1 MKKIYSLSFF
11 TFLFLVITS
20 HAQIFVK
27 ADATGANTGTSW
39 TDAYNDLSDALM
51 NSTPGDQVWVAAGT
65 YKPGGANPDSTS
77 TFSFPHDLELYGGF
91 TGTETMLT
99 ERDWATN
106 ETILSGDHNGDDTD
120 NDFFV
125 DRQDNSLHVMFLT
138 DTVTNV
144 STVDG
149 FTIRNGNTEPGASS
163 GDLRRGGGI
172 LAYGA
177 PSVRNCYFTQN
188 YGYFGGG
195 LYPRGTI
202 DDIIIEDCIFEN
214 NRAQFGGGVYNL
226 SNPATVTNCT
236 FNDNLVD
243 GRGGGL
249 YTGTN
254 CSVSNCTFT
263 NNSAPSSSGGSL
275 QVRSGSDP
283 DDVAIIVNITD
294 CLFTGSN
301 ATFGGA
307 IGSYD
312 RASTVNITDCE
323 FTGNSAVNVGGCI
336 SNAFGATT
344 TMTRCDFF
352 LNNSPTA
359 SGGAVYS
366 QNDSSTVNIIDC
378 NIFENSA
385 ERGGAVNM
393 SGANEPLSTTPLPVL
408 NIQNTYILNNIAVEQ
423 GGGINI
429 SNGILNVSNSLFDTN
444 FATDAD
450 GIGGAISL
458 NTSDSI
464 NTTFTLTNNTIVN
477 NIANIGAGISNWK
490 QEIDHS
496 TVLTL
501 KNNIFYNP
509 LGDDYIIELGDPM
522 VVSEGGNLCQDASL
536 DAYLTGTND
545 LPSTDPEFVDFS
557 NEDYHL
563 QNGSPCVDMGISG
576 GAPLLDLEG
585 NPRVDEVDMGVFENQ
600 KIVSTRDIRFLF
612 GKLTIYPNPIQDDLN
627 FTFESLLNGE
637 LEISISNI
645 EGKII
650 FRDKIE
656 KIDREVSRVYDVTKM
671 PKGVYNLTISNGE
684 KMNTQ
689 QFIK

>member
-1 MKKIYSLSFF
+1 
-11 TFLFLVITS
+11 
-20 HAQIFVK
+20 
-27 ADATGANTGTSW
+27 
-39 TDAYNDLSDALM
+39 
-51 NSTPGDQVWVAAGT
+51 
-65 YKPGGANPDSTS
+65 
-77 TFSFPHDLELYGGF
+77 
-91 TGTETMLT
+91 
-99 ERDWATN
+99 
-106 ETILSGDHNGDDTD
+106 
-120 NDFFV
+120 
-125 DRQDNSLHVMFLT
+125 MFLT

-144 STVDG
+144 FTVDG

-195 LYPRGTI
+195 LYPRGAI
-202 DDIIIEDCIFEN
+202 DDIIIEDCVFEN
-214 NRAQFGGGVYNL
+214 NRGQFGGGVYNL

-236 FNDNLVD
+236 FNGNLVD

-263 NNSAPSSSGGSL
+263 NNLAPSSSGGAL
-275 QVRSGSDP
+275 QLRSGSAP
-283 DDVAIIVNITD
+283 DDVPIIVDITD
-294 CLFTGSN
+294 CLFTG
-301 ATFGGA
+301 
-307 IGSYD
+307 D
-312 RASTVNITDCE
+312 
-323 FTGNSAVNVGGCI
+323 
-336 SNAFGATT
+336 
-344 TMTRCDFF
+344 
-352 LNNSPTA
+352 
-359 SGGAVYS
+359 
-366 QNDSSTVNIIDC
+366 
-378 NIFENSA
+378 
-385 ERGGAVNM
+385 
-393 SGANEPLSTTPLPVL
+393 NEPLSTAPLPLL
-408 NIQNTYILNNIAVEQ
+408 NIQNTYFLNNTAIEQ

-429 SNGILNVSNSLFDTN
+429 SNGILNLSNSLFDTN

-464 NTTFTLTNNTIVN
+464 NTTFTSTNNTIVN
-477 NIANIGAGISNWK
+477 NIANTGAGISNWK
-490 QEIDHS
+490 QAIDHS
-496 TVLTL
+496 TILTL

-522 VVSEGGNLCQDASL
+522 VVSAGGNLCQDASL
-536 DAYLTGTND
+536 DTYLTGTND
-545 LPSTDPEFVDFS
+545 LLSTDPEFVDFS

-563 QNGSPCVDMGISG
+563 QNGSPCIDMGILG

-585 NPRVDEVDMGVFENQ
+585 NPRVDEVDIGVFENQ

-637 LEISISNI
+637 LEISVSNI

-656 KIDREVSRVYDVTKM
+656 KTDKEVSRVYDVTKM

-689 QFIK
+689 QVIK